1 MMSERS
7 MEILDTLLLDIY
19 DSAHQCD
26 AYDFSESSLR
36 TLKNALHFDSATMVD
51 YAVSA
56 RHEVAIQTIHLHHV
70 PIEKLHDRAAFA
82 GAEILTPQGT
92 LVSRDVVLQAAFAN
106 RGRSITADVDHAFH
120 NDPLRDY
127 CRKYE
132 NAHSLVL
139 ASPTR
144 DATLSLAAF
153 WRADRQRAY
162 DKADVVVA
170 SRVLPHLLLAKRIN
184 QRLALK
190 IPPHTGH
197 TGRTTHS
204 TRATVL
210 ATFDG
215 RLYFVDAAA
224 ISLLQREW
232 KQWLPPLLP
241 QTLTDY
247 LRRCGRQQYV
257 GKTIAIA
264 STVQGNLLCIEIM
277 ALQSA
282 ATLTPAERRVAHL
295 AASGLQYKE
304 IAKSLNVAPATVR
317 NQLHAVYRKL
327 GVTNK
332 TSLAAALAPS

>member
-1 MMSERS
+1 

-19 DSAHQCD
+19 DSARHCD
-26 AYDFSESSLR
+26 AYDFSEASLNI
-36 TLKNALHFDSATMVD
+36 LKSALHFDSATMVD

-56 RHEVAIQTIHLHHV
+56 RHEVAIQTIHLHDV
-70 PIEKLHDRAAFA
+70 PIERLHDRATYV

-92 LVSRDVVLQAAFAN
+92 LVSRDVVLQAAFAH
-106 RGRSITADVDHAFH
+106 RGTSITADVDQAFH

-132 NAHSLVL
+132 NAHSMVF

-153 WRADRQRAY
+153 WRADRHRAY
-162 DKADVVVA
+162 DKADIVVA

-184 QRLALK
+184 QRLAATN
-190 IPPHTGH
+190 PPHSRPTQNI
-197 TGRTTHS
+197 

-215 RLYFVDAAA
+215 RLYVVDAAA

-247 LRRCGRQQYV
+247 LRRCGGQPYV
-257 GKTIAIA
+257 GKSIAIA
-264 STVQGNLLCIEIM
+264 SSVQGSLLCIEIT

-282 ATLTPAERRVAHL
+282 NTLTPAERRVAHL
-295 AASGLQYKE
+295 AAGGLQYKE
-304 IAKSLNVAPATVR
+304 IAKSLGVAPATVR

-332 TSLAAALAPS
+332 TSLAAALASS